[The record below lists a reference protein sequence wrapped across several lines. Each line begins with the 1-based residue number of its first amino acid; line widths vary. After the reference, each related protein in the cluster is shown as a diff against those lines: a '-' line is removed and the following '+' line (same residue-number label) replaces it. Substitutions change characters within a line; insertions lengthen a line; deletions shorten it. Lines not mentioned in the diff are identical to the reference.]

1 MKMKWFGLVGLIAL
15 DALGGS
21 PLTLADAVTE
31 ARARGFDLRTAEAV
45 VQQARA
51 DLVAA
56 RAVSNPSVAVGV
68 GPSLGC
74 FGPGC
79 RGGSPGLT
87 AQVSDQ
93 GALSQVLFGKV
104 GLRGE
109 VAQAGL
115 RSAQAMRAD
124 TRRQIDAL
132 VKQQF
137 IAVVVGERAVTLA
150 REVRDG
156 ATQTSALMNER
167 YRAGAVDEADVA
179 RVETQRFEA
188 EQALDGA
195 TQNVVAQRAAL
206 ALLLGRQASLA
217 GVELDAADFLSGT
230 PAKAFD
236 GVTLEAMVNRAL
248 ANRPDVLAELAQVE
262 QAQSA
267 LALARRLRVPDVALV
282 ATYGQQGL
290 SPDYSSPPNLT
301 FGFSAPLPLLYQ
313 QQGEIDRA
321 AAALEGERIQMER
334 VRAQVRSDVETAWA
348 AYLAASSQ
356 LRRMESGLKASA
368 TTARALVA
376 VQYEKGTA
384 SLIELIDAQRTFVAV
399 NVESLQVVQ
408 GYWTAVFRLEAAL
421 GQEQSS

>member
-1 MKMKWFGLVGLIAL
+1 MKLKWFGWLGLIAL
-15 DALGGS
+15 DAFAG
-21 PLTLADAVTE
+21 PLTLGDALSE
-31 ARARGFDLRTAEAV
+31 AHARGFDLRTAEAV
-45 VQQARA
+45 VRQAQA
-51 DLVAA
+51 DVVAA
-56 RAVSNPSVAVGV
+56 RAVSNPSLSVGA

-79 RGGSPGLT
+79 RAGSPTVIAQLT
-87 AQVSDQ
+87 DQ
-93 GALSQVLFGKV
+93 GALSQVLLGKV
-104 GLRGE
+104 GLRSE

-115 RSAQAMRAD
+115 RSAEAMAAD
-124 TRRQIDAL
+124 TRRQLDAL

-137 IAVVVGERAVTLA
+137 IAVVVGERAVALA
-150 REVRDG
+150 REIRDG

-206 ALLLGRQASLA
+206 ALLLGRQGGLSGIELA
-217 GVELDAADFLSGT
+217 GAEFLTGV
-230 PAKAFD
+230 PAPSFGGDSPEAL
-236 GVTLEAMVNRAL
+236 VTRAL
-248 ANRPDVLAELAQVE
+248 ASRPDVRAQQAQVD
-262 QAQSA
+262 QADRA
-267 LALARRLRVPDVALV
+267 LALAQRLRVPDLSLV
-282 ATYGQQGL
+282 ASYGQQGI
-290 SPDYSSPPNLT
+290 SPDYSSPPNMT
-301 FGFSAPLPLLYQ
+301 FGLSAPLPLLYQ
-313 QQGEIDRA
+313 QQGEVDRA
-321 AAALEGERIQMER
+321 VAALEGERIQLER

-348 AYLAASSQ
+348 AYLAATSQ
-356 LRRMESGLKASA
+356 LKRMESGLKASA
-368 TTARALVA
+368 NSARALVA